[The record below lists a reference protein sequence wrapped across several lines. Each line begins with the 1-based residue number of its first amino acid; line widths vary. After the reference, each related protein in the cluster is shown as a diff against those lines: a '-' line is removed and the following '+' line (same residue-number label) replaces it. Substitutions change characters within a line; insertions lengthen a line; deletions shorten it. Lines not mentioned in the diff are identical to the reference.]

1 MKGGYLMP
9 FYKLEKSEIKEI
21 KKQGTGYRENSVL
34 DNKGLVVKSK
44 GSGKN
49 SSIITVYK
57 KGVNPRKPFGQN
69 DSIDI
74 LKTKQKGYKVRYDII
89 G

>member
-1 MKGGYLMP
+1 MP
-9 FYKLEKSEIKEI
+9 FYKLTKSEIKEI
-21 KKQGTGYRENSVL
+21 KNQGTGYRENNIL

-44 GSGKN
+44 GSGRN

-57 KGVNPRKPFGQN
+57 KGVNPKKSFSQN

-74 LKTKQKGYKVRYDII
+74 LKTKQKGYKTRYDIV

>member
-1 MKGGYLMP
+1 MP
-9 FYKLEKSEIKEI
+9 FYKLTKAEIKEI
-21 KKQGTGYRENSVL
+21 KNQGTGYRENNVL

-49 SSIITVYK
+49 SNIITVYK
-57 KGVNPRKPFGQN
+57 KGVNPRKAFSQN

-74 LKTKQKGYKVRYDII
+74 LKTKQKGYKTRYDIV

>member
-1 MKGGYLMP
+1 MP
-9 FYKLEKSEIKEI
+9 FYKLTKQEIREIKN
-21 KKQGTGYRENSVL
+21 QGTGYRENHVL

-49 SSIITVYK
+49 SMLLEVYK
-57 KGVNPRKPFGQN
+57 KGINPKKSYGQN
-69 DSIDI
+69 DVIKV
-74 LKTKQKGYKVRYDII
+74 LKTQQKGFKPRYDIV

>member
-1 MKGGYLMP
+1 MP
-9 FYKLEKSEIKEI
+9 FHKLTKNEIKEI
-21 KKQGTGYRENSVL
+21 KKQGTGYRENHVL
-34 DNKGLVVKSK
+34 DNKGLVVRSK

-49 SSIITVYK
+49 SILITVFK
-57 KGVNPRKPFGQN
+57 KGINPKKAYSQN

-74 LKTKQKGYKVRYDII
+74 LKTSKKGYKPRYDVV